1 MAEERDE
8 EIIDAVEEEVAP
20 AAPEMDKSTA
30 LKEVLKKALIHDGLA
45 RGLRECAK
53 ALDRRQAHLC
63 VLAGECDEP
72 AYVKLVNALC
82 MAHNIPLMKVDSA
95 KELGEWA
102 GLRKLDQEGK
112 ARKVVAC
119 SCVVVKNY
127 GERSEHLNYLLQYL
141 EKESS

>member
-8 EIIDAVEEEVAP
+8 EIIDAVEEEEVAP
-20 AAPEMDKSTA
+20 EPEMDKPTA

-95 KELGEWA
+95 KELVRA
-102 GLRKLDQEGK
+102 DTPPASKQSSPCSLVSFSTASSCLACACGK
-112 ARKVVAC
+112 
-119 SCVVVKNY
+119 Y
-127 GERSEHLNYLLQYL
+127 
-141 EKESS
+141 